1 MGRAK
6 KRGLDYFPVDVN
18 LFSDTRVRV
27 LFAKYGAEGCWLY
40 MYLMSAILRDGYY
53 VELTEDFVSVAAADL
68 HLDPD
73 KALEMIQFMCRKN
86 LLDETLCIEKEI
98 LTSREIQETF
108 REVKCSHGR
117 GAEVR
122 REYWLLDGKQPANL
136 TFEGENMSENCSDK
150 SPSNDEILLRNP
162 DMSENYALKE
172 SKEKERKAEER
183 KLSLVPDGT
192 CPPDCGAIIE
202 QYNSICTALPKVRDL
217 TEPRKKAIKSALK
230 RLGQEGLIE
239 LFRKTAA
246 SDFLSGRKNDW
257 HATFDW
263 ILKPANLTKIIE
275 GNYDNAAP
283 TSQATLAP
291 QTTDYTCGGKYVN
304 MLALT
309 EDLAPED
316 YPF

>member
-6 KRGLDYFPVDVN
+6 KQGMDYFPVDVN
-18 LFSDTRVRV
+18 LMESTAIKV
-27 LFAKYGAEGCWLY
+27 LTARFGAEGFYLY
-40 MYLMSAILRDGYY
+40 MFLMCRIHLGGYY
-53 VELTEDFVSVAAADL
+53 IEVSEDFISCAAVDTRIKEKTVAD
-68 HLDPD
+68 
-73 KALEMIQFMCRKN
+73 MIELMCTKG
-86 LLDETLCIEKEI
+86 LFDAGLYEKYGI
-98 LTSREIQETF
+98 LTSLEIQETYLD
-108 REVKCSHGR
+108 VKCKRGR
-117 GAEVR
+117 GVEVFK
-122 REYWLLDGKQPANL
+122 EYWLLNKENTPDNL
-136 TFEGENMSENCSDK
+136 TMISVFLSETKDDLSQTNEDLLQTNADMSQKKCINKTKENKTEQN
-150 SPSNDEILLRNP
+150 EILP
-162 DMSENYALKE
+162 S
-172 SKEKERKAEER
+172 
-183 KLSLVPDGT
+183 
-192 CPPDCGAIIE
+192 AIVE

-230 RLGQEGLIE
+230 KLGQEGLIE

-309 EDLAPED
+309 GDLAPED